1 MKTYKGYVFK
11 QSVEQLIHK
20 VAKSLG
26 KDTTIFWTADIS
38 TAGINRH
45 NHIYLSDVADDAIL
59 KHADL
64 LKYCGYAVH
73 ELLHAS
79 FTNFSVEGDND
90 YIRSLHNA
98 VEDAWIEHEGIK
110 LSTVG
115 NIENLLTT
123 LIDGMVASAM
133 GSAIDWSSP
142 AQYPFALAV
151 YLRNH
156 AKNKVPL
163 AQGLEPIFATAKSML
178 VNATSSIDTLN
189 IAQYVFDQLNNLP
202 PENKSSSASG
212 GAKQPSADEM
222 PADVEPMLEAPAN
235 TAGVG
240 GYSDAKLAGK
250 KHHVKTQSRPYSGL
264 DSNVPAK
271 LRYEVKRLLDDSGIE
286 QFSRNK
292 KSGSINVHDLPMAN
306 HKDRLF
312 KRREEVEGI
321 DTAISIL
328 IDVSGSM
335 RDDGYDTN
343 ALITAIALLETLS
356 KAHVAT
362 SIITFDTRSSVLKDF
377 NDSPIKAKQDLHC
390 ANFGGGTNDYFAI
403 RYAHKTLLNRHERRK
418 ICFVITDGE
427 GWVDFARNQVEVGN
441 RLGITTVGV
450 GIGVD
455 VSDVYDQSV
464 LVTNVKDLGNVS
476 FKQIKLAV

>member
-1 MKTYKGYVFK
+1 MKIYKGYVFK
-11 QSVEQLIHK
+11 QSIEQLIHK

-26 KDTTIFWTADIS
+26 KDTTIFWTDEIS
-38 TAGINRH
+38 TAGINH
-45 NHIYLSDVADDAIL
+45 YNHIYLSDVADDAIL
-59 KHADL
+59 KHTDL

-79 FTNFSVEGDND
+79 FTNFHVAGDND

-110 LSTVG
+110 RLTVG

-133 GSAIDWSSP
+133 GSVIDWSSP

-163 AQGLEPIFATAKSML
+163 AQGLEPIFARAKSML

-202 PENKSSSASG
+202 PKNKSSSVNGS
-212 GAKQPSADEM
+212 AKKPSANET
-222 PADVEPMLEAPAN
+222 PANVEPVLEAPAN
-235 TAGVG
+235 TGGIG
-240 GYSDAKLAGK
+240 GYSEEKLEGK
-250 KHHVKTQSRPYSGL
+250 KHHVQAQSPYSGL
-264 DSNVPAK
+264 DSNVSAK

-292 KSGSINVHDLPMAN
+292 KSGSINVHDLPMAS

-335 RDDGYDTN
+335 RSDGYDKN

-362 SIITFDTRSSVLKDF
+362 SIITFNSRSSVLKDF

-390 ANFGGGTNDYFAI
+390 VYFGGGTNDYFAI

-427 GWVDFARNQVEVGN
+427 GWVDASRKQVAAGN

-455 VSDVYDQSV
+455 VSKVYDQSV
-464 LVTNVKDLGNVS
+464 RVKDANDLGKVS